1 MKVQRLVSPL
11 SLMAYHQVMGNGLA
25 FVMNVRYN
33 LILCENIRSCIILEK
48 LSYDIVI
55 QRLENLGYKMITTE
69 NEYKNTQDNIICEKD
84 GLKSYCSVSDILTKK
99 GTSKRFFSLSNPFCK
114 DNMIKYLND
123 IDEEADVL
131 EIKQIQ
137 KSNKK
142 RILLTIKCSCGEI
155 FTRTWDD
162 AKSGIYGTKCHS
174 CLVKSRGRN
183 HRENLS
189 ETIRAFEERGYKIIG
204 NVNEIL
210 RNTPIEVET
219 CQGYRGFISYNK
231 IKQGRG
237 FEVFGL
243 RQNKKNFIHNAN
255 IWSNINGIGTQV
267 LDFCD
272 DKKFTK
278 QGIKCKCQCGNE
290 FITSIAS
297 FQNGKNKCDVC
308 AASNSKYERIV
319 RHFLEENDIEYIP
332 EYRINSCKDILPLPF
347 DFYIKSC
354 SKLIEIDGQ
363 GHYHPCYFNNM
374 SEENAKKSFDAT
386 VKHDKIKND
395 YCKKYNIPLLRIPYW
410 EMDDGSYKNKIIQFI
425 KD

>member
-1 MKVQRLVSPL
+1 M
-11 SLMAYHQVMGNGLA
+11 
-25 FVMNVRYN
+25 
-33 LILCENIRSCIILEK
+33 EK
-48 LSYDIVI
+48 LSYDII
-55 QRLENLGYKMITTE
+55 KDRLWRFGYKIITQE
-69 NEYKNTQDNIICEKD
+69 DEYKNTQQNIVCEKD
-84 GLKSYCSVSDILTKK
+84 GLKSFCSVADILTKK

-123 IDEEADVL
+123 IDEEAEVL

-137 KSNKK
+137 KNNKK

-155 FTRTWDD
+155 FTKLWDE
-162 AKSGIYGTKCHS
+162 AKSGSYGTKCHACS
-174 CLVKSRGRN
+174 VKGRGRN
-183 HRENLS
+183 HRENIQ
-189 ETIRAFEERGYKIIG
+189 ETIKTFEERGYKIIG
-204 NVNEIL
+204 NVNEML
-210 RNTPIEVET
+210 RNAPIEVET
-219 CQGYRGFISYNK
+219 CEGYRGFISYNR
-231 IKQGRG
+231 IRQGRN
-237 FEVFGL
+237 FEIFGL

-255 IWSNINGIGTQV
+255 IWSNINGIGTRV

-297 FQNGKNKCDVC
+297 FQNGKDKCDIC
-308 AASNSKYERIV
+308 AASNSKYERMV
-319 RHFLEENDIEYIP
+319 RYILEENDIEYIS

-363 GHYHPCYFNNM
+363 GHYYPCYFNNM
-374 SEENAKKSFDAT
+374 SEENAKKSFDST

-395 YCKKYNIPLLRIPYW
+395 YCKKYNIPLLRVPYW